1 MDAKTIFFIV
11 VIIVLVVIIFC
22 LIFKINKI
30 KRKIGQDYVK
40 LDEKLYINFNQKEVN
55 KIIKKL
61 RYEERCK
68 NLLIHEIE
76 LMFFFKEFKNS
87 KKMKEHFENKRKRLL
102 SYDKVD
108 DERMAKIKMYEH
120 IINGIDKCLN
130 SKND

>member
-11 VIIVLVVIIFC
+11 VILALIIVVFC
-22 LIFKINKI
+22 LIFKLYKI
-30 KRKIGQDYVK
+30 RRKYTCAYLNEDIDVV
-40 LDEKLYINFNQKEVN
+40 FNQKEVN

-61 RYEERCK
+61 HYEERCK

-76 LMFFFKEFKNS
+76 LMFFFKEFKNP
-87 KKMKEHFENKRKRLL
+87 KKMREHFENKRKRLL

-108 DERMAKIKMYEH
+108 DERMAKIKMYGH
-120 IINGIDKCLN
+120 IVNGIDKCLN